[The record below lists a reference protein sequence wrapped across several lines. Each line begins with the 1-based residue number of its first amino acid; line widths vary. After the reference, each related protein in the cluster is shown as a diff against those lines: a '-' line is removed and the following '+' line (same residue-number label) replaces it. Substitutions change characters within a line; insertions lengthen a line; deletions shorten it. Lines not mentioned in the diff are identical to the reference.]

1 LGFND
6 VTQLSGKS
14 IIASRRGA
22 SDIGPIHAINPA
34 TGERLCPTYY
44 SASLQE
50 VDEAAQLAGK
60 AFSFYSLTCGKQRAA
75 FLRRIAENIESL
87 GDELVTQATQETALP
102 PARIKTETART
113 CHQLRLFAALVED
126 GSWVDA
132 RIDRA
137 DPNRQP
143 FPKPDVRSMLQP
155 LGPIVVFCA
164 SNFPLAF
171 SVAGGDTAS
180 ALAAGNPVI
189 VKAHHAHPG
198 TAELVGLAVS
208 RAARECDLPAGVFSL
223 LFGPGREVGRQLITH
238 PLIKAG
244 GFTGSRLG
252 GQALIK
258 LASSRPEPIPFY
270 AEMSSVN
277 PIFILPSALCE
288 KSEAIAKGLHA
299 SVTLGAGQFCTNP
312 GLVFIPQDRSEKLL
326 DRLSELMATT
336 APFTMLTPGICS
348 AYREGAE
355 KLRHNP
361 RVELIAAQKVNETGN
376 CLAGAALFQTD
387 AIAFL
392 EDQSLCAEVFDPST
406 LLTKY
411 TSREQLIDCARS
423 LEGQL
428 TATIHADEEELKN
441 SRDLI
446 AILQTKAGRLVFNGF
461 PTGVEVGHAMVH
473 GGSFPATSDGR
484 STSVGTRAALR
495 FTRSVCYQDWPDEA
509 LPEELKNANP
519 LHIWRMI
526 DGQMTNAS
534 LSDKL

>member
-1 LGFND
+1 
-6 VTQLSGKS
+6 
-14 IIASRRGA
+14 
-22 SDIGPIHAINPA
+22 
-34 TGERLCPTYY
+34 
-44 SASLQE
+44 
-50 VDEAAQLAGK
+50 
-60 AFSFYSLTCGKQRAA
+60 
-75 FLRRIAENIESL
+75 
-87 GDELVTQATQETALP
+87 
-102 PARIKTETART
+102 
-113 CHQLRLFAALVED
+113 
-126 GSWVDA
+126 
-132 RIDRA
+132 
-137 DPNRQP
+137 
-143 FPKPDVRSMLQP
+143 
-155 LGPIVVFCA
+155 
-164 SNFPLAF
+164 
-171 SVAGGDTAS
+171 
-180 ALAAGNPVI
+180 
-189 VKAHHAHPG
+189 
-198 TAELVGLAVS
+198 
-208 RAARECDLPAGVFSL
+208 
-223 LFGPGREVGRQLITH
+223 
-238 PLIKAG
+238 LIKAG

-312 GLVFIPQDRSEKLL
+312 GLVFIPQDRSEKLI

-355 KLRHNP
+355 KLRHNS

-376 CLAGAALFQTD
+376 CLAGAALFQTG

-392 EDQSLCAEVFDPST
+392 EDQSLCAEVFGPST
-406 LLTKY
+406 LLIKY

-441 SRDLI
+441 NDKLI
-446 AILQTKAGRLVFNGF
+446 AILQMKAGRLVFNGF

-519 LHIWRMI
+519 LHIWRMV

>member
-1 LGFND
+1 MM
-6 VTQLSGKS
+6 LSGKS
-14 IIASRRGA
+14 IIGSRRGA
-22 SDIGPIHAINPA
+22 SDGDHAIHAINPS
-34 TGERLCPTYY
+34 TGEEIRPTFY
-44 SASLQE
+44 SATYEE
-50 VDEAAQLAGK
+50 VDETARLASR
-60 AFSFYSLTCGKQRAA
+60 AFETYRRASGKQKAA
-75 FLRRIAENIESL
+75 FLRIIAENIESL
-87 GDELVTQATQETALP
+87 GDELVDRATQETALP
-102 PARIKTETART
+102 APRIKGETGRT
-113 CHQLRLFAALVED
+113 CNQLRLFAEMVEED
-126 GSWVDA
+126 SWVDA
-132 RIDRA
+132 RIDRG
-137 DPNRQP
+137 DPSRTP
-143 FPKPDVRSMLQP
+143 PKPDVRSMLLP

-180 ALAAGNPVI
+180 GLAAGNPVI

-198 TAELVGLAVS
+198 TAELVGLAVT

-252 GQALIK
+252 RQALIK

-312 GLVFIPQDRSEKLL
+312 GLVFIPQDRSEKLI

-355 KLRHNP
+355 KLGHNS

-392 EDQSLCAEVFDPST
+392 EDQSLCAEVFGPST
-406 LLTKY
+406 LLIKY
-411 TSREQLIDCARS
+411 TSREQLIDCASS

-428 TATIHADEEELKN
+428 TATIQADEAELKN

-446 AILQTKAGRLVFNGF
+446 ASLQTKAGR
-461 PTGVEVGHAMVH
+461 
-473 GGSFPATSDGR
+473 
-484 STSVGTRAALR
+484 
-495 FTRSVCYQDWPDEA
+495 
-509 LPEELKNANP
+509 
-519 LHIWRMI
+519 
-526 DGQMTNAS
+526 
-534 LSDKL
+534 